1 MKGRASVFIDGSNG
15 TTRRLT
21 TCMPGMFFGEMAIL
35 ERRPRSAG
43 VRADGPVEC
52 YAMSVASFERLTAT
66 HPDLKVKL
74 LENFARRLSLRV
86 RKLTEEVRVLSA

>member
-1 MKGRASVFIDGSNG
+1 M
-15 TTRRLT
+15 L
-21 TCMPGMFFGEMAIL
+21 FGEMAIL

-43 VRADGPVEC
+43 VHADGPVEC
-52 YAMSVASFERLTAT
+52 YAMSLDSFERLTAT